1 MKKRPSFEEES
12 LVAPSELVTK
22 VDSFPKCGSVRARAT
37 HASNTHASNKHL
49 MRVRDSFLIRRNK
62 LIYHRVFKNH
72 ASFEVPSYC
81 TAAAIYELN

>member
-37 HASNTHASNKHL
+37 HASNKHL

-62 LIYHRVFKNH
+62 LVYHH

>member
-37 HASNTHASNKHL
+37 HASNKHL

-62 LIYHRVFKNH
+62 LVYHRVFKNH